1 MAGSELFLT
10 HILLSVI
17 AFSLASLA
25 WQMEKC
31 SKMIR
36 ATAES
41 LGTLEIVKEIK
52 NDSK

>member
-31 SKMIR
+31 SKMIGSIIE
-36 ATAES
+36 ALGS
-41 LGTLEIVKEIK
+41 LELVKEV
-52 NDSK
+52 NDDSQ